1 MSGLF
6 SIGETGRPQG
16 VSAQAYVD
24 PSAGSGRQLAASA
37 ITTFGG
43 VAKGMYEGYTI
54 AGLTGAANTETEAG
68 YMTSQGQLEVG
79 VNDIEEVQDLSRL
92 VAGVQQQA
100 FSKEDAA
107 VRAMSL
113 KQQAVKRAPWLKA
126 EIDSVFNNFFPTGS
140 SSRSSRGSGIFQE
153 DEQSAMI
160 NMVMKKADALY
171 QKGEL
176 YLPPTANEQDIIK
189 AVAEHDMKMYR
200 NQQEVEAMNESV
212 SKGIDLMFRNS
223 SDKIDAVTTMARNI
237 LNDPNILPRDKEV
250 LINKRARA
258 MASQYMGAYNFQNM
272 SNDQQRIVKD
282 YIQNNIIDVAKEFSS
297 EDYITGKLDTDVIDE
312 RVRNMKLV
320 TDELMLQDV
329 DTRVTSSLV
338 RVFNASV
345 SDLVS
350 GGYTTNIS
358 KNAERVKRLLEAS
371 PEDKTDIAK
380 GMWTIMS
387 KSGDKPAALFNN
399 AYTVGKA
406 YTHEERMKDLS
417 IMSERERST
426 VIHNIQNSVAYDLK
440 PRLHSAVGN
449 ELTVLSK
456 YSLAIEDGNVVL
468 KGGEGVDP
476 AIHRKVMKVY
486 NDQLNGVL
494 NSSYSVYKVDGYDDN
509 VALSN
514 FTSVLQLGGVAP
526 TENLPTTGELVGGV
540 AKQVADSTVSSST
553 EAGRLFLDILSPN
566 KGERYSKF
574 ASTLDEKE
582 KEAFE
587 TVRGF
592 FENFQR
598 GYKGGE

>member
-68 YMTSQGQLEVG
+68 YMTRQGQLEVG

-153 DEQSAMI
+153 DEQSVMI
-160 NMVMKKADALY
+160 NMMIKKADTLF
-171 QKGEL
+171 QEGKL

-189 AVAEHDMKMYR
+189 AVAEYDMKMYR

-212 SKGIDLMFRNS
+212 SKGIDLMFRHS

-250 LINKRARA
+250 LINKKARA

-312 RVRNMKLV
+312 RVRNIQLA
-320 TDELMLQDV
+320 TDELLLKDNEA
-329 DTRVTSSLV
+329 RVTSSMA
-338 RVFNASV
+338 RVFKA
-345 SDLVS
+345 DLAGLVKS
-350 GGYTTNIS
+350 GYTTS
-358 KNAERVKRLLEAS
+358 VYENANRVLAILEATD
-371 PEDKTDIAK
+371 EDKRNIAEGCGQSCLNLETDLL
-380 GMWTIMS
+380 
-387 KSGDKPAALFNN
+387 PC
-399 AYTVGKA
+399 
-406 YTHEERMKDLS
+406 S
-417 IMSERERST
+417 ITLILLVKLTLTKRE
-426 VIHNIQNSVAYDLK
+426 
-440 PRLHSAVGN
+440 
-449 ELTVLSK
+449 
-456 YSLAIEDGNVVL
+456 
-468 KGGEGVDP
+468 
-476 AIHRKVMKVY
+476 
-486 NDQLNGVL
+486 
-494 NSSYSVYKVDGYDDN
+494 
-509 VALSN
+509 
-514 FTSVLQLGGVAP
+514 
-526 TENLPTTGELVGGV
+526 
-540 AKQVADSTVSSST
+540 
-553 EAGRLFLDILSPN
+553 
-566 KGERYSKF
+566 
-574 ASTLDEKE
+574 
-582 KEAFE
+582 
-587 TVRGF
+587 
-592 FENFQR
+592 
-598 GYKGGE
+598 